1 MANQEKESDKIK
13 TLEMRIAAL
22 EDKLSGMNVTEE
34 EMRAYE
40 KVSALMGGG
49 GGGGGQQDVSGD
61 IPQPGIVCQIS
72 RIPRFISRIPRIRF
86 CNECFC
92 GPCAC
97 DIGGGGGIGGG
108 GASGGGFGGFGY

>member
-1 MANQEKESDKIK
+1 MANQEKETDKIK

-49 GGGGGQQDVSGD
+49 GGGGQQDFGGGEAGMA
-61 IPQPGIVCQIS
+61 PVCQIS

-97 DIGGGGGIGGG
+97 DIGGGGFPGG
-108 GASGGGFGGFGY
+108 GAGGGGFGGFGF

>member
-40 KVSALMGGG
+40 KVSALMGGAPERAAG
-49 GGGGGQQDVSGD
+49 NCIGNDPETSFA
-61 IPQPGIVCQIS
+61 CQIS
-72 RIPRFISRIPRIRF
+72 RVPRVITRIPRIRF

-97 DIGGGGGIGGG
+97 DIGGGAGG
-108 GASGGGFGGFGY
+108 SGGFGGFGF